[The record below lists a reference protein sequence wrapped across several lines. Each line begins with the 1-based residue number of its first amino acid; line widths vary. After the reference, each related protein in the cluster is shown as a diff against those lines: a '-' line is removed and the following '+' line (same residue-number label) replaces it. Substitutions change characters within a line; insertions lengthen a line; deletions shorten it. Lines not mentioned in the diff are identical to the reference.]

1 MPIMTTNPFRRSN
14 GRREPAVPF
23 EPVIDPAG
31 WCPGDITATESWR
44 YVLSDT
50 EIAEI
55 DAAVAAVEQRGFDIV
70 DIKCKDFPLPTFS
83 AGIDAMRD
91 ELQDGLGVVQI
102 RGLPVDRWTKP
113 QAAAAFWGIG
123 TYLGHALSQNSKGDL
138 LGHIKDLG
146 GDYGDPMTRGYLTN
160 ARMGFHAD
168 QCDYV
173 VLFCLQQAKS
183 GGDSRIASSVTVYNE
198 MLANFPDLLPEL
210 IAPSYWSLHGE
221 ISPGE
226 KPWYDLAVFNFH
238 AGYFTAKGVS
248 SHIMKSQAVPGVPKY
263 SAKRIEAF
271 ETFRDIAQQVA
282 VRIDV
287 QPGDINILHNHV
299 VLHSRDAFDDWPEP
313 ERKRHLYRLWI
324 NDDVHAR
331 LMPEIFR
338 RNIQGIWVKGV
349 RPQAQVD
356 AVNPIT

>member
-1 MPIMTTNPFRRSN
+1 MTTNPFRNATGHRK
-14 GRREPAVPF
+14 PAVPMDS
-23 EPVIDPAG
+23 VVDPAG
-31 WCPGDITATESWR
+31 WYPDDITGTESWR
-44 YVLSDT
+44 YVLSDA

-55 DAAVAAVEQRGFDIV
+55 DAAVSAVEERGFDIV
-70 DIKCKDFPLPTFS
+70 DIKREDFPLPTFCT
-83 AGIDAMRD
+83 AIDSLRA

-102 RGLPVDRWTKP
+102 RGMPVDRWTKA
-113 QAAAAFWGIG
+113 QAAAAYWGIG
-123 TYLGHALSQNSKGDL
+123 TYLGRALSQNAKGDL

-146 GDYGDPMTRGYLTN
+146 GDYSDPMTRGYLTN
-160 ARMGFHAD
+160 ERMGFHAD

-183 GGDSRIASSVTVYNE
+183 GGASRIASSVTVYNE
-198 MLANFPDLLPEL
+198 MLKQCPDLVPEL
-210 IAPSYWSLHGE
+210 IAPSHWTLHGE

-263 SAKRIEAF
+263 SAKRLEAF
-271 ETFRDIAQQVA
+271 EKFREIAVQVS

-299 VLHSRDAFDDWPEP
+299 VLHSRDAFEDWPEP
-313 ERKRHLYRLWI
+313 ERKRHLYRLWL
-324 NDDVHAR
+324 NDDAHAR
-331 LMPEIFR
+331 PMPDVFR
-338 RNIQGIWVKGV
+338 ENIQGIWVEGV
-349 RPQAQVD
+349 TPNAQIDV
-356 AVNPIT
+356 VNAIT